1 MSTVIVQSVLNLAQD
16 AVVMTVIMSP
26 AMTKAQVHRVAGSQ
40 PCVLGRPKSV
50 SLQSEDKK
58 SMGTQENYVE

>member
-1 MSTVIVQSVLNLAQD
+1 MSTVTVQSVLNSAQD
-16 AVVMTVIMSP
+16 AVVMTIIMSP
-26 AMTKAQVHRVAGSQ
+26 AMTKAQVRRGAGSQ
-40 PCVLGRPKSV
+40 PYVLRRSKSV